1 VIETTPSATP
11 EASPYRLDATVEL
24 RQPKEPDTGIDWL
37 AWIQAISPILL
48 ALVGLYFTDTV
59 RNGFERQQLQLANAS
74 GMQGLLVQLLGPNV
88 SQIDAHAAA
97 ATLASFGPP
106 AVAPLVS
113 ALAESDDVRTPAI
126 EGALRAIGLNN
137 PDAVCTPLMSI
148 IQRRSG
154 RYSWLMYRSAIR
166 VLGDVR
172 CRGARALLE
181 SYAAALAAGSLKTFD
196 PATDDWAPMSPE
208 VAQVLKEDLDRA
220 LSDAQ

>member
-1 VIETTPSATP
+1 MLPPVDVTPLLSNAFRYSSATDLRCSSVIVCRVIAMQSLGKAPAYLCKMPNVDGPRVIETTPPATP

-24 RQPKEPDTGIDWL
+24 KQPKEPDTGIDWPT
-37 AWIQAISPILL
+37 WIQALSPILL

-113 ALAESDDVRTPAI
+113 ALADSDDVRTPAI
-126 EGALRAIGLNN
+126 
-137 PDAVCTPLMSI
+137 
-148 IQRRSG
+148 
-154 RYSWLMYRSAIR
+154 
-166 VLGDVR
+166 
-172 CRGARALLE
+172 
-181 SYAAALAAGSLKTFD
+181 
-196 PATDDWAPMSPE
+196 
-208 VAQVLKEDLDRA
+208 
-220 LSDAQ
+220 